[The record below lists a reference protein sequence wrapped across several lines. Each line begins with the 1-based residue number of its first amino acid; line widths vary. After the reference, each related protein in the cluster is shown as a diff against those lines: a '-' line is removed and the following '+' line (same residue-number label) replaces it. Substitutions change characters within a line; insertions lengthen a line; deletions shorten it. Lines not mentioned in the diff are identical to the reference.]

1 MQGKKQPT
9 NDRNNN
15 FTLEVIL
22 SQEIEMFSLK
32 FKELMEWDMNSSRI
46 ETM

>member
-1 MQGKKQPT
+1 MQERKQPT
-9 NDRNNN
+9 NDQNNN
-15 FTLEVIL
+15 FTPEVIL

-32 FKELMEWDMNSSRI
+32 FKELMEWDMNGPTI